1 MARARQTI
9 GITYNDLYN
18 DVFQALKELG
28 GSGTVS
34 EINEKVIVM
43 RHFDSKITD
52 VPHNETGSRT
62 ELEYQLAWARTYLK
76 KFGAIDISDRAVWII
91 TKEFQKCESVDNKK
105 VAKAIN
111 KRSATTSKSDK
122 KNEAIDNSE
131 EELFEMP
138 KWKTELSEILHNMD
152 PYGFEKLAMYVL
164 RECGFTDVTVTNP
177 SRDGGIDGTGKL
189 KINGIFSM
197 NVAFQCKR
205 YKGSVGAPIV
215 NEFRGSLPRG
225 IEKGVIITT
234 GTFTRDAKAEAA
246 NVSKIP
252 IDLIDGDEFMDMLA
266 EHSVGLK
273 EVKTYEIDRDY
284 FENLK

>member
-18 DVFQALKELG
+18 DVFQALKALG

-34 EINEKVIVM
+34 EINEKVITM
-43 RHFDSKITD
+43 RNFDSKITD

-76 KFGAIDISDRAVWII
+76 NYGAIDISNRAVWVI
-91 TKEFQKCESVDNKK
+91 TKDFQNCDSVDNKK
-105 VAKAIN
+105 VAKAITR
-111 KRSATTSKSDK
+111 KSETTSENDK
-122 KNEAIDNSE
+122 KDRTQEDLD

-164 RECGFTDVTVTNP
+164 RECGFTDVNVTNP
-177 SRDGGIDGTGKL
+177 SRDGGIDGTGRL

-234 GTFTRDAKAEAA
+234 GTFTRDAKTEAT

-284 FENLK
+284 FDNLK

>member
-43 RHFDSKITD
+43 RRFDSKITD